1 MADKEEDFHSEG
13 EANGD
18 SGDDGSK
25 KEEKKPVTM
34 KELIMR
40 IGMIGNLGMQAVNI
54 ALAETR
60 GGPITKLGTTK
71 AVGRGM
77 IYGSSGIGAANS
89 PVVIYKERQ
98 LTQEDTFRNALNGIR
113 EQQGRL
119 SGQNDILSAEIDDLQ
134 SDVDRMKDVQEALGG
149 LAETQ
154 GSQLDELMELIEENK
169 QINLALRSVLKS
181 KALEEVITLVLD
193 IDNDGSFTI
202 QDKEVDRLI
211 IGMKLLEDIT
221 FNESMF
227 REEVIACGGNV
238 DEVIALIKKM
248 IHGRDGCEGEEEDGD
263 RCTIDI
269 DQDPEEWFKKQRSK
283 TA

>member
-1 MADKEEDFHSEG
+1 MADKEEDFHSED

-25 KEEKKPVTM
+25 KEEKKPATM

-40 IGMIGNLGMQAVNI
+40 LGMIGNIGMQAVNI
-54 ALAETR
+54 ALAERR

-211 IGMKLLEDIT
+211 IGMKLLEDIA

-248 IHGRDGCEGEEEDGD
+248 IHGHDGCEGEEEDGD

-269 DQDPEEWFKKQRSK
+269 DQDPEEWFKKQR
-283 TA
+283 